1 MPPLRGLSSVEPS
14 KLQNQTDH
22 WQHFKSGDFGQ
33 KWNSSKLIVREG
45 KAAIAPLLALLDDPT
60 ADAETHWFTIR
71 ALGHFPDPD
80 VIAAIAAQIDG
91 AAAYPHRTADQAT
104 ELSTFAIET
113 LASMGAA
120 AVEVLSQLLDNPQRR
135 LLAAKALNQV
145 RSSSVIPAMI
155 GVAQDEEAQVRYY
168 AIDALGSFHNAG
180 VTPVLLAALTDP
192 AASVRKAAVMALG
205 RRRDLQSQC
214 QLSQQLQPL
223 LWDFDLTVSCQTA
236 LALGR
241 LGADDTLDALQQV
254 LLSAHTPMAL
264 RIDTVR
270 SLEWYCDRA
279 SDQNYS
285 CQQAFAILTQ
295 ALSEFSRAHGASD
308 SGGQLSPSQK
318 TQLSVAIVRVLG
330 DLSQG
335 AIATQ
340 ATQSLIHHLQGQ
352 PDAAIVQA
360 IIMALASLN
369 QPQSFDA
376 LLPLLH
382 RPADTL
388 TMHTIAALKRLDPD
402 QSLERV
408 TTYLQKLPEPLSTN
422 KTDVLAL
429 W

>member
-1 MPPLRGLSSVEPS
+1 METS

-22 WQHFKSGDFGQ
+22 WQHFQTGDFGQ

-45 KAAIAPLLALLDDPT
+45 RGAIAPLLALLNDPT

-80 VIAAIAAQIDG
+80 VIAAIAAQIDDT
-91 AAAYPHRTADQAT
+91 AAYPHRTAEQAT

-113 LASMGAA
+113 LAAMGAA
-120 AVEVLSQLLDNPQRR
+120 AIEVLSQLLESPQRR

-145 RSSSVIPAMI
+145 RSSGVIPAMI
-155 GVAQDEEAQVRYY
+155 GVAQDEDAQVRYY
-168 AIDALGSFHNAG
+168 AIDALGSFHSAV

-192 AASVRKAAVMALG
+192 AATVRKAAVMALG
-205 RRRDLQSQC
+205 RRRDLQTQC

-223 LWDFDLTVSCQTA
+223 LWDVDLAVSCQTA

-241 LGADDTLDALQQV
+241 LGTEDTLEALQQV

-270 SLEWYCDRA
+270 ALEWYCDGR
-279 SDQNYS
+279 SGDQSQS
-285 CQQAFAILTQ
+285 CQRAFTLLTQ
-295 ALSEFSRAHGASD
+295 ALSEFSSSHGEHDLDQS
-308 SGGQLSPSQK
+308 QRPSPSQK
-318 TQLSVAIVRVLG
+318 TQLSVAIIRVLG
-330 DLSQG
+330 DLHQG
-335 AIATQ
+335 AMAPQ
-340 ATQSLIHHLQGQ
+340 ATHSLIHHLQNQ
-352 PDAAIVQA
+352 PDVAVVQA

-382 RPADTL
+382 HPADTIAI
-388 TMHTIAALKRLDPD
+388 HTIAALKRLDSE

-408 TTYLQKLPEPLSTN
+408 TTYLHQLPGQP
-422 KTDVLAL
+422 TDVLTL